1 MSAVIN
7 KVSGFANSLVTKS
20 TQFANSA
27 VYWGKVGAEV
37 GKVVYKQEGLAPP
50 TQQQF
55 QQVYQ
60 NALKFI
66 QSPQQQKEFIA
77 KASQFQPT
85 RQCAV
90 KAGVY
95 GAHLLGFFSVGEI
108 IGRRSIFGYPS
119 VGHAEHH

>member
-1 MSAVIN
+1 MSAIIN
-7 KVSGFANSLVTKS
+7 KATGIVNNAVTKT
-20 TQFANSA
+20 TQFGNCA

-37 GKVVYKQEGLAPP
+37 SKLVYQKEGLAPP
-50 TQQQF
+50 SSQQF
-55 QQVYQ
+55 QSVYN

-77 KASQFQPT
+77 KAAAFRPGKG
-85 RQCAV
+85 CAV

-95 GAHLLGFFSVGEI
+95 GTQLLAFFSVGEI

-119 VGHAEHH
+119 LGHHH